1 MHVMWHCSAE
11 NVKSEDDSQRTP
23 KLPLTLA
30 DGEEINRRQGAE
42 GKQTLYMPVRMTV
55 RLRMKRAARD
65 RNSLQAPD

>member
-1 MHVMWHCSAE
+1 MWHCSAE

-23 KLPLTLA
+23 KLPLTPA
-30 DGEEINRRQGAE
+30 DGEEINRCEGAE

-55 RLRMKRAARD
+55 RLRMKPAARD